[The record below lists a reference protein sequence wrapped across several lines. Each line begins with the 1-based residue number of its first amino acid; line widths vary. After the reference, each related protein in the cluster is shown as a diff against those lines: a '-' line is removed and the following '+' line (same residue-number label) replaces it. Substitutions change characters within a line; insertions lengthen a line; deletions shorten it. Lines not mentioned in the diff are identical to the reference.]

1 MISELEQLENAEDLA
16 TWARRVLPLKNQL
29 STADARVVEAAFAA
43 KLTQLENAAPPAQA
57 EKHSN
62 GHDLAPKHA
71 SGSSDEV
78 TVIGKP
84 TRERDPGHLRFVAAQ
99 PCLVCGRTPSDPHHI
114 KFAEQRAMAR
124 KVSDRFTVP
133 ICRLHHRELH
143 RRGDER
149 AWWQIQGIDPVAIA
163 ASLWDKTHAASPI
176 ASLAGDLNRPINE
189 CHFGTPPRRQNDE
202 TKPFRSEA

>member
-1 MISELEQLENAEDLA
+1 
-16 TWARRVLPLKNQL
+16 
-29 STADARVVEAAFAA
+29 
-43 KLTQLENAAPPAQA
+43 
-57 EKHSN
+57 
-62 GHDLAPKHA
+62 
-71 SGSSDEV
+71 
-78 TVIGKP
+78 
-84 TRERDPGHLRFVAAQ
+84 
-99 PCLVCGRTPSDPHHI
+99 
-114 KFAEQRAMAR
+114 MAR

-189 CHFGTPPRRQNDE
+189 CHFGTPPGVKMTKRSHFGRRHSDLLPANRGQ
-202 TKPFRSEA
+202 PP